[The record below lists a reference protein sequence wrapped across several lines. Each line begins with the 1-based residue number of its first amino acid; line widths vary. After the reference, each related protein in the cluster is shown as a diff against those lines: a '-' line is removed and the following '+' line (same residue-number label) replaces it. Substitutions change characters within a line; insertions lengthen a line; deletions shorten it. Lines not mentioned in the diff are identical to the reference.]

1 MSAGG
6 LEMNR
11 NRSKSRVDRTM
22 PMVHPNA
29 AAIDIG
35 ATMHMAAVRADRA
48 PEPVRSFGTFTA
60 DLHRLVDWFTEC
72 GVETVVME
80 STSVYWIPIFEL
92 LDARGFTVF
101 LVNARDAKHV
111 PGRKTDVSDA
121 QWLQRLHSFG
131 LLRASFRP
139 KGQIAELRAYVRQ
152 RERLL
157 EYAASHIQHMQKA
170 LTEMNLQLH
179 HVVADITGATGL
191 RIIRAILAGERDPEV
206 LACLRHYSCH
216 SSAETI
222 AKALTGSYRPE
233 HLFALDQALALYD
246 AYHEKASACD
256 VRIEAVLKEL
266 RIHRGRDHGSA
277 PPVSRRRNRT
287 DQANAL
293 AFDVRAALFGML
305 GKDVTTIDG
314 LGPYLSL
321 KLIAECGDDLT
332 SWPSAKHFTSWLGLA
347 PSNKVSG
354 GKMLSSRTRRSG
366 GRAAAL
372 LRLAAVTVG
381 RTDTALGAFY
391 RRLSSRIGPQDRS
404 PVLQRCAPRNGL
416 RRSWGLVLRDT
427 LPYTGDQQ
435 FAPTCQDIRLCSA
448 ALGAES
454 WCCRFLGIVLQR
466 QLPDLGVQRLHIDHR
481 RGRRRAPRSKNS
493 GSATLQL
500 GLPRRNLIGVNIK
513 VLGQLSYRPV
523 AFDGGKRHLRLEG
536 RCVVPARSSVHSL
549 S

>member
-6 LEMNR
+6 LMMNR
-11 NRSKSRVDRTM
+11 NRSKSRVAGTM
-22 PMVHPNA
+22 PMVNPNA
-29 AAIDIG
+29 AAIDVG
-35 ATMHMAAVRADRA
+35 ATMHMAAIGADRA

-139 KGQIAELRAYVRQ
+139 KGQIAVLRSYVRQ

-170 LTEMNLQLH
+170 LTEMNVQLH

-191 RIIRAILAGERDPEV
+191 RIIRAILAGEHAPEV
-206 LACLRHYSCH
+206 LASLRDSRCH
-216 SSAETI
+216 ASAETI
-222 AKALTGSYRPE
+222 AKALTGNYRPE
-233 HLFALDQALALYD
+233 HLFALEQALALYD
-246 AYHEKASACD
+246 AYQEKASACD

-266 RIHRGRDHGSA
+266 SIHRGRGRGA
-277 PPVSRRRNRT
+277 VPPSRRRHRT

-293 AFDVRAALFGML
+293 AFDVRGALFVLL
-305 GKDVTTIDG
+305 GRDITVING
-314 LGPYLSL
+314 LGAYLSL
-321 KLIAECGDDLT
+321 KLIAECGDDLS
-332 SWPSAKHFTSWLGLA
+332 SWPSAKHFTSWLCLA
-347 PSNKVSG
+347 PSNKISG
-354 GKMLSSRTRRSG
+354 GRVLSSRTRRSG
-366 GRAAAL
+366 SRAAAL

-391 RRLSSRIGPQDRS
+391 RRLSARIGKAKAITATARKIA
-404 PVLQRCAPRNGL
+404 VLFYNAVRHGMEYIDP
-416 RRSWGLVLRDT
+416 
-427 LPYTGDQQ
+427 
-435 FAPTCQDIRLCSA
+435 
-448 ALGAES
+448 GASFYET
-454 WCCRFLGIVLQR
+454 RYRTRVVDNL
-466 QLPDLGVQRLHIDHR
+466 
-481 RGRRRAPRSKNS
+481 RRRAK
-493 GSATLQL
+493 
-500 GLPRRNLIGVNIK
+500 
-513 VLGQLSYRPV
+513 
-523 AFDGGKRHLRLEG
+523 AFGFLLHPTEPAPA
-536 RCVVPARSSVHSL
+536 VVVS
-549 S
+549 